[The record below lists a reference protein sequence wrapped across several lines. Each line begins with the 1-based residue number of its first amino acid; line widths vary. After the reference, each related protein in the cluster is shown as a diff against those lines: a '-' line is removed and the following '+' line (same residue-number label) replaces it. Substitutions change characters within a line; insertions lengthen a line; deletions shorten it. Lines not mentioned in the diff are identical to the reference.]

1 MPFFDTINESYRKG
15 VVFYIMK
22 KRILSAVLV
31 SGVTLSA
38 AASVHAEDYD
48 SQIVAADNAI
58 SNLAS
63 QQETAQAQ
71 VATIQSQ
78 VSTLRTQ
85 KSELETKNAELE
97 KVSADLESE
106 IQELSSKIVA
116 RQDSL
121 AKQARSAQQNNTA
134 TSYINSILNSKS
146 ISEAITR
153 ITAISKVVTANN
165 DMLTKQESDQKELAA
180 KQEENQAAIN
190 EIATNKAELE
200 TTEAGLTTQQAELE
214 AAQVALAAELAT
226 AQDEKTSLVSA
237 KSTAESEA
245 ASTAASVA
253 QSQAIAESEAAAQA
267 VASSEAAAFVAQSE
281 AAATSEATV
290 SETATSSEAAQEPVS
305 SATSE
310 TTQAPTAPA
319 TSEAQLESAA
329 PVASEAP
336 APASE
341 APVATSEAPASQAP
355 AASEAPAPAAETPK
369 VSAASTP
376 NTYPVGQCTWG
387 AKSLASWVGNYWGNA
402 KNWIASAQAAGHSV
416 GTTPV
421 AGAIAV
427 WPNDGGGYGHVAY
440 VTSASGANSI
450 QVMESNYAGN
460 MSIGNYR
467 GTFDPTSSAHGG
479 SVYYIYP

>member
-1 MPFFDTINESYRKG
+1 
-15 VVFYIMK
+15 MK

-48 SQIVAADNAI
+48 SQIAAADNAI

-180 KQEENQAAIN
+180 KQEQNQAAIN

-237 KSTAESEA
+237 KSTAESVA

-267 VASSEAAAFVAQSE
+267 VASSEVAAFVAQSE

-290 SETATSSEAAQEPVS
+290 SETATSEVAQEPVS
-305 SATSE
+305 SETSE
-310 TTQAPTAPA
+310 TTQAPAAPA
-319 TSEAQLESAA
+319 TSEAQPESAA
-329 PVASEAP
+329 PAASEAP

-341 APVATSEAPASQAP
+341 APAATSEAPASQ
-355 AASEAPAPAAETPK
+355 APAAETPK

>member
-237 KSTAESEA
+237 KSTAEAVA

-310 TTQAPTAPA
+310 TTKEPAAPA

-329 PVASEAP
+329 PVASAAP

-341 APVATSEAPASQAP
+341 APAATSEAPASQAP
-355 AASEAPAPAAETPK
+355 VASAAPAPAAAPK